1 MVLQLKYHDQ
11 KLILLICFLLSVISF
26 IISVIYNFELMLN
39 LSAVCMYF
47 LGGGLFCIDE
57 DGI

>member
-39 LSAVCMYF
+39 LSDVCMYF

>member
-11 KLILLICFLLSVISF
+11 KLILLICFLLSVIFF